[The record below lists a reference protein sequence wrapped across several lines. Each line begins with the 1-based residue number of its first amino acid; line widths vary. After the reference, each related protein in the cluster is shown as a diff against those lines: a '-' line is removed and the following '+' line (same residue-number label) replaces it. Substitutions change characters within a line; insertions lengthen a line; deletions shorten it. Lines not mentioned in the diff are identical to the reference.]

1 MRCGWALLLL
11 AACATPRGPTLPA
24 MPALADAS
32 ARQLA
37 RRATHRAEV
46 AFHCTPA
53 DAEVVLD
60 GVPQGTCEDYDGDPR
75 ALSLGRTR
83 GGVHRV
89 AVRKPGFGT
98 WESWLEADGT
108 RLEVDVTLLRV
119 TGSDTR

>member
-1 MRCGWALLLL
+1 MRCAWALLL
-11 AACATPRGPTLPA
+11 ATCATPMGPT
-24 MPALADAS
+24 MPSLADAS
-32 ARQLA
+32 ARQLV
-37 RRATHRAEV
+37 RRPAHRAEV

-53 DAEVVLD
+53 DAEVALD

-89 AVRKPGFGT
+89 AVGKPGFGT

-108 RLEVDVTLLRV
+108 RLEVDVTLLPL
-119 TGSDTR
+119 TGSGTR